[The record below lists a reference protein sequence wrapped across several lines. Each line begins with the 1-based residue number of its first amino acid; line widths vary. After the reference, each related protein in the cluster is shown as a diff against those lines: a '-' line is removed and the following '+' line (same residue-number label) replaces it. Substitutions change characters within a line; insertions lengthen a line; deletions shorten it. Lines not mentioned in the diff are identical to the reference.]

1 MANLDIAFLTHQYTV
16 RSRRKNMSTGK
27 MENIK
32 ETSQQ
37 LFMISANQD
46 PKKGKL
52 EVFCTTD
59 ANGVSFLEDMNFF
72 SFTREDS
79 YKIIQDAFDKTIC

>member
-1 MANLDIAFLTHQYTV
+1 
-16 RSRRKNMSTGK
+16 
-27 MENIK
+27 MENVK

-46 PKKGKL
+46 QKKGKL
-52 EVFCTTD
+52 DVFCTVD
-59 ANGVSFLEDMNFF
+59 ANGISFLEDMNFF
-72 SFTREDS
+72 SFTRQDS

>member
-1 MANLDIAFLTHQYTV
+1 
-16 RSRRKNMSTGK
+16 
-27 MENIK
+27 
-32 ETSQQ
+32 
-37 LFMISANQD
+37 MISANQD

-72 SFTREDS
+72 SFTRQDS